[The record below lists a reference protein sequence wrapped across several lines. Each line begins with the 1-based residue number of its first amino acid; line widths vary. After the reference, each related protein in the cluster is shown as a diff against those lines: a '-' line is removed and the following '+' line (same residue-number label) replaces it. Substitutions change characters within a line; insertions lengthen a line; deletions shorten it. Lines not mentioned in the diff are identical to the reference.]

1 MKNQQTASYSVLSFF
16 KHYAVVFFYIQ
27 TPFRLTVEDIFKS
40 TTPTQSID
48 VKRQVLNPPHE

>member
-1 MKNQQTASYSVLSFF
+1 MKNQQTASYSVLSFE
-16 KHYAVVFFYIQ
+16 HYAVVFFYIEN
-27 TPFRLTVEDIFKS
+27 PFKLTVGETFKS